1 MIALPKPSIARWTAD
16 FSFVR
21 LTAGLLALAA
31 APVVARAQ
39 DTLTYARALAT
50 WIALPA
56 TPGYEDQATSRIVS
70 ATRGFTRDA
79 QGNLVRRL
87 GSGSPRR
94 VLACAIDEVGY
105 AVSEITDDGYLRV
118 HAAGNGRNHAL
129 WDQFHEGQR
138 IYVVGHAGDVTR
150 YVPGVF
156 AVRSTHLWRR
166 RPTDE
171 APVTADSLWVDI
183 GARSRA
189 EVARL
194 GVQLLDPVH
203 REWPTWTFADQVS
216 GPAAGN
222 RAACAAI
229 VAASQSAPPK
239 TGETIFVVSVQG
251 RFNFTGLSAVLAR
264 LGTVD
269 SLIVINDAIART
281 GTMLAG
287 PRVSPWSAL
296 SRVQVTTSLAAAPR
310 TRWTGTLVETISES
324 DLRDLFATVA
334 RLAGVGG
341 MPAPIRLARHWAPPP
356 TSVLHDSLSRYA
368 DVLSRLADVYS
379 VSGHEA
385 PMRDAVKEA
394 LPAWARDSVVT
405 DTAGNLVLAMGPDRD
420 TIAFVAHMDEIGFEV
435 SRIAHD
441 GTVSL
446 RTRGG
451 FYNSL
456 WEGQTAL
463 LHRNDDHIPSRDARS
478 CGAAREGPLRGVFV
492 PRDSATRKQ
501 PTQLTAWFGLDSAAL
516 VAAGVGVGSSV
527 TSYKCSARLATTRFT
542 ARSIDDRAGSTA
554 LILALESIERTKRA
568 RRVIFAWSVRE
579 ETGLEGARALAD
591 ELGTNV
597 SRVYAIDTF
606 VSSDSPLESS
616 RFANAKL
623 GDGAVSRALDNSSV
637 TPADDVDR
645 LTRLARTARI
655 PLQVGTTNGGND
667 GSALAHYG
675 AIDVAIGWPSRYSH
689 SPVELL
695 DLRDVRSLAR
705 VIAAIAMT
713 GVAR

>member
-1 MIALPKPSIARWTAD
+1 MIALPKPSIARWIPDA
-16 FSFVR
+16 SLPLV
-21 LTAGLLALAA
+21 AGIASLLVPRAA
-31 APVVARAQ
+31 ARAQ
-39 DTLTYARALAT
+39 DTLTYARALTT

-94 VLACAIDEVGY
+94 VLACGIDEVGY

-118 HAAGNGRNHAL
+118 HPAGNGRRHAL

-138 IYVVGHAGDVTR
+138 VYVVGHAGDVTR

-156 AVRSTHLWRR
+156 GVRSTHLWRR

-171 APVTADSLWVDI
+171 APATADSLWVDI
-183 GARSRA
+183 GVRSRA

-194 GVQLLDPVH
+194 GIRLLDPVH
-203 REWPTWTFADQVS
+203 REWPAWTFANEVS

-222 RAACAAI
+222 RASCAAI
-229 VAASQSAPPK
+229 VAASQGAAPQS
-239 TGETIFVVSVQG
+239 GETIFVVSVQS
-251 RFNFTGLSAVLAR
+251 RFNFAGLSAVLAR
-264 LGTVD
+264 LGPVD
-269 SLIVINDAIART
+269 SLIVLDDALART
-281 GTMLAG
+281 GPMLAG
-287 PRVSPWSAL
+287 PRATPWSAL
-296 SRVQVTTSLAAAPR
+296 PRVQVTTALAAVPR
-310 TRWTGTLVETISES
+310 TRWAGTLVETISEN
-324 DLRDLFATVA
+324 DLRALFATVA
-334 RLAGVGG
+334 QLAGVAGT
-341 MPAPIRLARHWAPPP
+341 PAPIRLARHWAPPP

-368 DVLSRLADVYS
+368 DLLSRLTDVYS

-385 PMRDAVKEA
+385 PMREAVKEA

-405 DTAGNLVLAMGPDRD
+405 DSAGNLVLAMGPDQD

-463 LHRNDDHIPSRDARS
+463 LHRNDDQVPSRDARS

-554 LILALESIERTKRA
+554 LILALEEINRA
-568 RRVIFAWSVRE
+568 KLDRRVIFAWSVRE
-579 ETGLEGARALAD
+579 ETGLEGAKALAD
-591 ELGTNV
+591 RLGTNV

-623 GDGAVSRALDNSSV
+623 GEGPVSRALDNSSV
-637 TPADDVDR
+637 TPAEDVDR
-645 LTRLARTARI
+645 LTRLARTGRI
-655 PLQVGTTNGGND
+655 PIQVGTTNGGND
-667 GSALAHYG
+667 GSELARYG

-689 SPVELL
+689 SPAELL
-695 DLRDVRSLAR
+695 DLRDIRSLAR
-705 VIAAIAMT
+705 LIAALAMT
-713 GVAR
+713 GTR

>member
-1 MIALPKPSIARWTAD
+1 MAP
-16 FSFVR
+16 
-21 LTAGLLALAA
+21 AA
-31 APVVARAQ
+31 ARAQ
-39 DTLTYARALAT
+39 DTLTYAGALTT

-70 ATRGFTRDA
+70 ATRGFSRDA

-94 VLACAIDEVGY
+94 VLACGIDEVGY

-118 HAAGNGRNHAL
+118 HAAGNGRRHAL

-138 IYVVGHAGDVTR
+138 VYVVGHGGDATR

-156 AVRSTHLWRR
+156 GVRSTHLWRR

-171 APVTADSLWVDI
+171 APATADSLWVDI

-189 EVARL
+189 DVARL
-194 GVQLLDPVH
+194 GIRLLDPVH
-203 REWPTWTFADQVS
+203 REWPAWTFANEVS

-229 VAASQSAPPK
+229 VAASQSTAPQS
-239 TGETIFVVSVQG
+239 GETIFVVSVQS
-251 RFNFTGLSAVLAR
+251 RFNFAGLSAVLAR
-264 LGTVD
+264 LGPVD
-269 SLIVINDAIART
+269 TLIVIDDALART

-287 PRVSPWSAL
+287 PRATPWSAL
-296 SRVQVTTSLAAAPR
+296 ERVQVKTSLAASPR
-310 TRWTGTLVETISES
+310 TRWTGTLVETINEN
-324 DLRDLFATVA
+324 DLRELFATVA
-334 RLAGVGG
+334 RLAGVAGT
-341 MPAPIRLARHWAPPP
+341 PAPIRLARHWAPPP
-356 TSVLHDSLSRYA
+356 TSVLHDTLSRYA
-368 DVLSRLADVYS
+368 DLLSRLTDVYS

-405 DTAGNLVLAMGPDRD
+405 DSAGNLVLAMGPDRD
-420 TIAFVAHMDEIGFEV
+420 TIAFVAHMDEIGFQV

-441 GTVSL
+441 GTISL
-446 RTRGG
+446 QTRGG
-451 FYNSL
+451 FYSSL

-463 LHRNDDHIPSRDARS
+463 LHRNDDHVPSRDARS
-478 CGAAREGPLRGVFV
+478 CGAAREGPLRGIFV
-492 PRDSATRKQ
+492 PRDSGTRKQ

-516 VAAGVGVGSSV
+516 VAAGVGVGSAV

-554 LILALESIERTKRA
+554 LILALESIDRA
-568 RRVIFAWSVRE
+568 KLDRRVIFAWSVRE
-579 ETGLEGARALAD
+579 ETGLDGARALAD
-591 ELGTNV
+591 QLGPNV

-616 RFANAKL
+616 HFANAKL
-623 GDGAVSRALDNSSV
+623 GEGPVSRALDNSSV
-637 TPADDVDR
+637 TPVEDVDR

-667 GSALAHYG
+667 GSELARYG

-689 SPVELL
+689 SPAELL
-695 DLRDVRSLAR
+695 DLRDVRSLSR
-705 VIAAIAMT
+705 LIAALAMT
-713 GVAR
+713 EAR

>member
-1 MIALPKPSIARWTAD
+1 MIALPKPSIARWIAD
-16 FSFVR
+16 SAFVR
-21 LTAGLLALAA
+21 LVALTAVVLAA
-31 APVVARAQ
+31 PRAAHAQ
-39 DTLTYARALAT
+39 DTLTYARALTT

-56 TPGYEDQATSRIVS
+56 TPGYEDEATSRIVS
-70 ATRGFTRDA
+70 ATRGFARDA

-87 GSGSPRR
+87 GSGTPRR
-94 VLACAIDEVGY
+94 VLACGIDEVGY

-118 HAAGNGRNHAL
+118 HAAGNGRQHAL

-138 IYVVGHAGDVTR
+138 VYVVGHAGDVTR
-150 YVPGVF
+150 FVPGVF

-171 APVTADSLWVDI
+171 APATADSLWVDI
-183 GARSRA
+183 GAHSQA
-189 EVARL
+189 DVARL
-194 GVQLLDPVH
+194 GVRLLDPVH
-203 REWPTWTFADQVS
+203 REWPAWTFANEVS

-229 VAASQSAPPK
+229 VAASQSTAPQS
-239 TGETIFVVSVQG
+239 GETIFVVSVQS
-251 RFNFTGLSAVLAR
+251 RFNFAGLSAVLAR
-264 LGTVD
+264 LGPVD
-269 SLIVINDAIART
+269 SLIVLDDALART

-287 PRVSPWSAL
+287 PRASPWSAL

-334 RLAGVGG
+334 RLAGVAGT
-341 MPAPIRLARHWAPPP
+341 PTPIRLSRHWAPPP
-356 TSVLHDSLSRYA
+356 TSVLRDTLSRYA
-368 DVLSRLADVYS
+368 DLLSRLTDVYS

-394 LPAWARDSVVT
+394 LPPWARDSVVT
-405 DTAGNLVLAMGPDRD
+405 DSAGNLVLAMGPDQD

-527 TSYKCSARLATTRFT
+527 TSYKCSARLAATRFT
-542 ARSIDDRAGSTA
+542 ARSIDDRTGSTA
-554 LILALESIERTKRA
+554 LILALEWIDRA
-568 RRVIFAWSVRE
+568 KLDHRVIFAWSVRE
-579 ETGLEGARALAD
+579 ETGLEGAKALAD
-591 ELGTNV
+591 RLGPNV

-623 GDGAVSRALDNSSV
+623 GDGVVSRALDNSSV
-637 TPADDVDR
+637 TPADEVDR
-645 LTRLARTARI
+645 LTKLARGARI

-667 GSALAHYG
+667 GSELARYG
-675 AIDVAIGWPSRYSH
+675 ATDVAIGWPSRYSH

-695 DLRDVRSLAR
+695 DLRDVRSLSRIIASLAMSGAR
-705 VIAAIAMT
+705 
-713 GVAR
+713 